1 MLEDYARKIEK
12 ITEEVTG
19 FKVRAEVILSEHG
32 DITVKTFNLAKEL
45 RKSPAEIASEIAEKL
60 KKVKIEEISE
70 IRNVGAYINFF
81 ISPKHLA
88 KNLYKNFRKSFPRRE
103 EKVLIEHTS
112 ANPTGPIHIGR
123 ARNPIIGDTI
133 ARLLKLLGYETTV
146 EYYVNDMGK
155 QVAMLLA
162 AIKKKGAENM
172 SIDDYTKLYQEA
184 YRNEKEYGEEAAKIM
199 RDLEKC
205 DVNARKFSRQHI
217 EIIMGEIAKTLQ
229 KIGVSYDS
237 FVYESDIL
245 CQNYDS
251 EVLRKLKD
259 IMKVDENGAKYV
271 EVDGER
277 VYLFRGDGTSL
288 YFFRDI
294 LYHAYKAKR
303 CDRMINVLGEDHKSY
318 GKNLNRILRDILARE
333 VEIVYYSFV
342 SLPEGKMSTR
352 AGRVVYL
359 RDVLKEAF
367 ERSMEEIEKRY
378 PEEKEDWKKY
388 VAEKIAYSA
397 VRFNILKV
405 QASKPVVFRWEDALN
420 FEGESAPY
428 IMYSYARASSILRK
442 IGKFNEKPPLNLNDV
457 SEIKLIKTL
466 ARFRDVV
473 EKTSMD
479 LEVHRIARYAIEL
492 ADAFNNFYRDC
503 PVIKAEED
511 KRDERATLVLIFKEI
526 MGKTMEILGIE
537 KLERM

>member
-12 ITEEVTG
+12 TIENVAG
-19 FKVRAEVILSEHG
+19 LKVRAEVILSEHG
-32 DITVKTFNLAKEL
+32 DITVKAFNLAREL
-45 RKSPAEIASEIAEKL
+45 RKNPAEIASGITKKL
-60 KKVKIEEISE
+60 KEMKIEEFSE

-81 ISPKHLA
+81 ISPEHLA
-88 KNLYKNFRKSFPRRE
+88 KNLYENFRKSFPERNER
-103 EKVLIEHTS
+103 VLVEHTS

-133 ARLLKLLGYETTV
+133 ARLLKHMGYETMV

-162 AIKKKGAENM
+162 AVKKKGTENM

-184 YRNEKEYGEEAAKIM
+184 YKNEEEYGEEAAKIM
-199 RDLEKC
+199 RDLENC
-205 DVNARKFSRQHI
+205 DIDARKFSRKHI
-217 EIIMGEIAKTLQ
+217 ERIMKDITKTLE

-237 FVYESDIL
+237 FVYESDVL
-245 CQNYDS
+245 CENSSD
-251 EVLRKLKD
+251 EVLEKLKNM
-259 IMKVDENGAKYV
+259 MKTDETGAKYV
-271 EVDGER
+271 DVDGER
-277 VYLFRGDGTSL
+277 VYLFRSDGTSL
-288 YFFRDI
+288 YFLRDI

-318 GKNLNRILRDILARE
+318 GKNLNKILKEVLGRE
-333 VEIVYYSFV
+333 AEIVYYSFV

-359 RDVLKEAF
+359 RDVLKEAL
-367 ERSMEEIEKRY
+367 ERSREEIEKRY
-378 PEEKEDWKKY
+378 PEEKDEWKEY

-405 QASKPVVFRWEDALN
+405 QVSKPVVFRWEDALN

-428 IMYSYARASSILRK
+428 IMYSYARACSILRK
-442 IGKFNEKPPLNLNDV
+442 LGKFNEKPPCNLNHV
-457 SEIKLIKTL
+457 SEIKLMKKL
-466 ARFRDVV
+466 AMFKDVV
-473 EKTSMD
+473 EKTSVD
-479 LEVHRIARYAIEL
+479 LEVHKIAKYAIEL
-492 ADAFNNFYRDC
+492 ADAFNDFYRDC

-511 KRDERATLVLIFKEI
+511 IRDERATIVLMFKEI